1 MIGTMDHSAT
11 THATGARA
19 DDIVGPRSERERRR
33 FEAYCRWSMH
43 VILLGAG
50 VVAAAGSLSAGRAGV
65 RAHGWSPETGLLIGA
80 VSAGVAIVWTA
91 LAIALTELLCTER
104 PVPPVVVRSFAV
116 ISVIGMV
123 GQAALVPST
132 GIREQGAGPFIGLGP
147 AILIGT
153 AAVAALTKRWRLVLA
168 GTVIGLIVL
177 YLVYVVGPPGLS
189 TPAAA
194 AVMVMTTWLCIVVV
208 PTAMATR
215 WMIDVVRRLWRSRQV
230 AADLAVAE
238 ERLRFS
244 RDLHDVFGRTLSTV
258 AVKSELAAELARR
271 GDDRAAEEMM
281 AVREIAQSALTD
293 VRGLVRGYRRIQL
306 DDEVIGARSVLRA
319 AGIRTRVLGLD
330 DPEAVAARLSDPAA
344 EALAWVVREGVTNVL
359 RHGQAGEVRIT
370 VDEAP
375 DHVVLTI
382 ENTSLNAVTRTPGGT
397 GLIGLRERVEAVGG
411 SLEAGPSESGFAL
424 VARVPLH

>member
-1 MIGTMDHSAT
+1 
-11 THATGARA
+11 
-19 DDIVGPRSERERRR
+19 
-33 FEAYCRWSMH
+33 
-43 VILLGAG
+43 
-50 VVAAAGSLSAGRAGV
+50 
-65 RAHGWSPETGLLIGA
+65 
-80 VSAGVAIVWTA
+80 
-91 LAIALTELLCTER
+91 
-104 PVPPVVVRSFAV
+104 
-116 ISVIGMV
+116 
-123 GQAALVPST
+123 
-132 GIREQGAGPFIGLGP
+132 
-147 AILIGT
+147 
-153 AAVAALTKRWRLVLA
+153 
-168 GTVIGLIVL
+168 
-177 YLVYVVGPPGLS
+177 
-189 TPAAA
+189 
-194 AVMVMTTWLCIVVV
+194 MTTWLCIVIV

-424 VARVPLH
+424 VAGVPLH